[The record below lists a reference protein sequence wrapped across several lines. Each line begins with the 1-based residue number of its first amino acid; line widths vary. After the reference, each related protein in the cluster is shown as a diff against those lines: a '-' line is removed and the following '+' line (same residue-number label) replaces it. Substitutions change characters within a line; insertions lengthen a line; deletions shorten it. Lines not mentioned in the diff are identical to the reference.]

1 MRICL
6 RTPCARARRRKGLG
20 LAGCSVP
27 GEGLNPV
34 LTFSVQTTDSDK
46 HALLQRICGLSSPRS
61 HQKTHRRRVHRGPQS
76 TGGARAC
83 PGCPAGGVDARRSH
97 QRRGAHHSG
106 DLLRRDAAER
116 RQLPG
121 DVQEDQER
129 TGAQV
134 QGRAMRISREKIN
147 KLAHA
152 VADTL
157 AETDSV
163 DFIEDR
169 NTIRQEARRI
179 LEGLMAEEAKIDAAA
194 RQKIESQ
201 RRTILE
207 GSQEWD
213 ILYRKYYNE
222 EVKKLGI

>member
-1 MRICL
+1 
-6 RTPCARARRRKGLG
+6 
-20 LAGCSVP
+20 
-27 GEGLNPV
+27 
-34 LTFSVQTTDSDK
+34 
-46 HALLQRICGLSSPRS
+46 
-61 HQKTHRRRVHRGPQS
+61 
-76 TGGARAC
+76 
-83 PGCPAGGVDARRSH
+83 
-97 QRRGAHHSG
+97 
-106 DLLRRDAAER
+106 
-116 RQLPG
+116 
-121 DVQEDQER
+121 
-129 TGAQV
+129 
-134 QGRAMRISREKIN
+134 MRISREKIN

-169 NTIRQEARRI
+169 NTIRLEARRI

-213 ILYRKYYNE
+213 ILDRKYYNE